1 MNNKS
6 PLRKNFGSDI
16 ISKKEINI
24 KGKICLLGD
33 NAVGKTSLIRRY
45 VLDIFQDKYISTIGT
60 KITKKSVMLRH
71 PKENVKINMTLLIWD
86 IMGDMNSLPEIIHS
100 YNKYSAQKKY
110 FENAKGA
117 MIVCDIT
124 RKNTLNNIDDW
135 VTSLNEVAGDVP
147 KLFLGNKSDLQA
159 ISKVEPKDLEEISS
173 QFNCKHL
180 FTSAKTGQN
189 VENAFS
195 KLSKLMAYSFL
206 KK

>member
-1 MNNKS
+1 M
-6 PLRKNFGSDI
+6 
-16 ISKKEINI
+16 
-24 KGKICLLGD
+24 GD

-71 PKENVKINMTLLIWD
+71 PKENVKINMTILIWD
-86 IMGDMNSLPEIIHS
+86 IMGDLNSLPEIIHS
-100 YNKYSAQKKY
+100 YNKYSPQKKY

-117 MIVCDIT
+117 IIVCDIT
-124 RKNTLNNIDDW
+124 RKNTLNNIGDW
-135 VTSLNEVAGDVP
+135 LNTFNEVAGDVP
-147 KLFLGNKSDLQA
+147 KLILGNKSDLQA

-173 QFNCKHL
+173 QYNIKHL

-195 KLSKLMAYSFL
+195 KISKLMALSFI
-206 KK
+206 KREE